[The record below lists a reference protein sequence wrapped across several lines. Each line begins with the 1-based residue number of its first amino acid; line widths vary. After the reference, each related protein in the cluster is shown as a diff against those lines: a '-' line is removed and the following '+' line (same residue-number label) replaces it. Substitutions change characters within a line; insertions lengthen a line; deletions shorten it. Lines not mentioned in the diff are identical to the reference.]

1 MWTSAGAPLRQAI
14 FHLLSAP
21 ELKGKLCSFE
31 RLIAPLNMLGGGI
44 GLGEYAE
51 VDHALITLAFSRR
64 GEEFTHPFSQM
75 KMPKAGKSI
84 MLCRLRLRTSRG
96 IPVYKLGRFDP
107 LVEDDSDIHMGD
119 TYPTPRSHDSM
130 ADHPLDRPG

>member
-1 MWTSAGAPLRQAI
+1 MWTLTGAPLRQAI

-21 ELKGKLCSFE
+21 ELKDKLCSFE
-31 RLIAPLNMLGGGI
+31 RLIMPLNMLGGGI
-44 GLGEYAE
+44 GLDEYAD
-51 VDHALITLAFSRR
+51 VDEALIALAFGRR

-84 MLCRLRLRTSRG
+84 MLCRVRRRTTRG
-96 IPVYKLGRFDP
+96 KPVYELGRFDP
-107 LVEDDSDIHMGD
+107 LVEDDSDTSAGD